1 MRHALAKS
9 LYASLFSAICAQIN
23 ASLAGGADAAATG
36 GGGMG
41 PNLGYVDIFGFE
53 VLTLTLTL
61 PLPLT
66 LPLTPIITLT

>member
-53 VLTLTLTL
+53 V
-61 PLPLT
+61 P
-66 LPLTPIITLT
+66 